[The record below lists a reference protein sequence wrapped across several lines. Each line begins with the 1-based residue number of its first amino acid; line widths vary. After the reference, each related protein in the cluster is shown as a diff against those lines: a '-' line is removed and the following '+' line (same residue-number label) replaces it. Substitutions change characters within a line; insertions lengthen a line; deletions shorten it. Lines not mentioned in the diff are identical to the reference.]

1 MMTKPTK
8 KKEKNTEQ
16 KDDSAHLIG
25 TWRTGIRKGETLDTK
40 RSSLAVRLKA
50 GSHEAAAELVD
61 LYHKQIY
68 LYMRR
73 LGHNCQGSE
82 DLTQETFLSAWQHIS
97 QLKDDRSLN
106 SWLYRIAGNVSRLYW
121 RRHKGLKMGSID
133 GFDVPDKGETGNE
146 AIDYEKFEQLRAAV
160 AQLPDKLKKTVVL
173 HYMQHLTIV
182 EAAQAVGI
190 REGTFK
196 SRLNRALTI
205 LRTQVM

>member
-1 MMTKPTK
+1 
-8 KKEKNTEQ
+8 
-16 KDDSAHLIG
+16 
-25 TWRTGIRKGETLDTK
+25 
-40 RSSLAVRLKA
+40 
-50 GSHEAAAELVD
+50 
-61 LYHKQIY
+61 
-68 LYMRR
+68 
-73 LGHNCQGSE
+73 
-82 DLTQETFLSAWQHIS
+82 
-97 QLKDDRSLN
+97 
-106 SWLYRIAGNVSRLYW
+106 
-121 RRHKGLKMGSID
+121 MGSID